1 MSTSEVSHR
10 TTSPEPEPGPTDDPA
25 TDGGRT
31 GGQLRAFARVVH
43 PRQALVTALVVAALV
58 ALMGRPLREVLV
70 SAAAV
75 LVVQLA
81 LGVVNDVSDV
91 EDDRRSGVGGKPVA
105 DGTVPVGNATYAV
118 VALLLLAVPL
128 SLQSGIVA
136 GVFLLASVV
145 VGFVHN
151 RWLHRSALSWVGWSA
166 TFALL
171 TFFVAYGG
179 WGQETDG
186 SAPVTTFVVL
196 AAVLGALVHFL
207 TTLPDLV
214 ADNAAGV
221 RNLPL
226 RIALR
231 TGAPRLLVISGV
243 LTLLVTVALVWTA
256 LTVGVA
262 R

>member
-1 MSTSEVSHR
+1 MSTSEVTSR
-10 TTSPEPEPGPTDDPA
+10 TTSPEPEPDPTDGTGP
-25 TDGGRT
+25 R
-31 GGQLRAFARVVH
+31 GGQLRALARVVH
-43 PRQALVTALVVAALV
+43 PRQALATAVVVGALV

-75 LVVQLA
+75 LVAQLA

-91 EDDRRSGVGGKPVA
+91 EDDRRSGVEGKPVA
-105 DGTVPVGNATYAV
+105 DGTLPVGNATFAV
-118 VALLLLAVPL
+118 AALLLLALPL
-128 SLQSGIVA
+128 SLQSGVVA
-136 GVFLLASVV
+136 GVFLLASIV

-151 RWLHRSALSWVGWSA
+151 RWLHRSVLSWVGWSV

-171 TFFVAYGG
+171 TCFVAYGG
-179 WGQETDG
+179 WGQDTDG

-226 RIALR
+226 RVALR

>member
-1 MSTSEVSHR
+1 MSTSEVTSP
-10 TTSPEPEPGPTDDPA
+10 TTSPEPDPA
-25 TDGGRT
+25 PADGQGRT

-43 PRQALVTALVVAALV
+43 PRQAVVTALVVGGLV

-91 EDDRRSGVGGKPVA
+91 EDDRRSGVEGKPVA
-105 DGTVPVGNATYAV
+105 DGTVPVGNATFAV
-118 VALLLLAVPL
+118 AALLLLAIPL

-136 GVFLLASVV
+136 GVFLLASVA
-145 VGFVHN
+145 VGFVHD
-151 RWLHRSALSWVGWSA
+151 RWLHRGALSWVGWSA

-179 WGQETDG
+179 WGQETEG
-186 SAPVTTFVVL
+186 SAPVTTVVVL
-196 AAVLGALVHFL
+196 AAVLGVLVHFL

-226 RIALR
+226 RVALR
-231 TGAPRLLVISGV
+231 TGAPKLLVITGV
-243 LTLLVTVALVWTA
+243 LTLLVTGALVWTA

>member
-1 MSTSEVSHR
+1 MIYRFGEFELDPGKFELRRDGAPVHV
-10 TTSPEPEPGPTDDPA
+10 EP
-25 TDGGRT
+25 
-31 GGQLRAFARVVH
+31 QV
-43 PRQALVTALVVAALV
+43 
-58 ALMGRPLREVLV
+58 
-70 SAAAV
+70 
-75 LVVQLA
+75 
-81 LGVVNDVSDV
+81 
-91 EDDRRSGVGGKPVA
+91 
-105 DGTVPVGNATYAV
+105 
-118 VALLLLAVPL
+118 L
-128 SLQSGIVA
+128 SLLI
-136 GVFLLASVV
+136 LLASIV
-145 VGFVHN
+145 VGFVHD

-226 RIALR
+226 RVALR
-231 TGAPRLLVISGV
+231 TGAPRLLVVTGV
-243 LTLLVTVALVWTA
+243 LTLLVTGALVWTA

>member
-1 MSTSEVSHR
+1 MSTSEVSPR
-10 TTSPEPEPGPTDDPA
+10 TTSPEPEPGPTDDE
-25 TDGGRT
+25 GRT
-31 GGQLRAFARVVH
+31 GGQLRGFARAVH
-43 PRQALVTALVVAALV
+43 PRQALATAVVVGALV

-75 LVVQLA
+75 LVVQMA
-81 LGVVNDVSDV
+81 LGIVNDVSDV
-91 EDDRRSGVGGKPVA
+91 ADDRRSGVGGKPVA
-105 DGTVPVGNATYAV
+105 DGTVPVGNATFAV
-118 VALLLLAVPL
+118 LALLLLAVPL
-128 SLQSGIVA
+128 SLQSGVVA

-145 VGFVHN
+145 VGFVHD

-226 RIALR
+226 RVALR
-231 TGAPRLLVISGV
+231 TGAPRLLVVTAV

>member
-10 TTSPEPEPGPTDDPA
+10 TTSPEPADDQ
-25 TDGGRT
+25 GRT
-31 GGQLRAFARVVH
+31 GGQLRAFARVGH
-43 PRQALVTALVVAALV
+43 PRQALATALVVATLV

-81 LGVVNDVSDV
+81 LGVVNDVSDI
-91 EDDRRSGVGGKPVA
+91 EDDRRSGVEGKPVA

-171 TFFVAYGG
+171 TFFVAFGG
-179 WGQETDG
+179 WGQEADG

-196 AAVLGALVHFL
+196 AAALGALVHFL

-226 RIALR
+226 RVALK
-231 TGAPRLLVISGV
+231 TGAPRLLVITGV
-243 LTLLVTVALVWTA
+243 LTLLVTIALVWTA